1 MDHIGQNECPI
12 LNCAGVNLHWSPK
25 KCFCGCSLA
34 VKTTEVIGK
43 ILTGVEFE
51 TTFITVGLTGITVES
66 TGNRFMFPL
75 FVQIL
80 SM

>member
-1 MDHIGQNECPI
+1 MI
-12 LNCAGVNLHWSPK
+12 LYCNNFHCWFNCNIIEIIR
-25 KCFCGCSLA
+25 LA

-51 TTFITVGLTGITVES
+51 TTFITVVLTGITVES

-80 SM
+80 SI